1 MTNSEK
7 NNWKKLE
14 KKLYGRGLTFNDWD
28 KLVALRTKHLI
39 ARGENPKH
47 WNLDSKNFSKKLHYR
62 IT

>member
-14 KKLYGRGLTFNDWD
+14 TKLDRRGLTFGEWD
-28 KLVALRTKHLI
+28 ELVPLRIKSLI
-39 ARGENPKH
+39 VRGENPEH
-47 WNLDSKNFSKKLHYR
+47 WELNSKCFSKKLHYR